1 MEVVTPS
8 SAANTL
14 ARWFN
19 HSSDREFKMSDV
31 PCGGGRLWRPRR
43 GAGAV
48 ADPPALSA
56 VDTVDNEFRLGWPVV
71 LTCFI
76 VAVFSWGFG
85 AFGPAVYLAEL
96 QRQYGWSAA
105 MIGSATT
112 ISFMIGAGLLPW
124 VGAAIER
131 AGARAVL
138 TGGVFLLGDG
148 VIGISQVS
156 TPWQLYACNLL
167 IGLGWAGA
175 SSTAISTILARHFN
189 RRRGFA
195 LSLAL
200 TGASA
205 GGFAVAPALVALSQ
219 RQGFRIA
226 GPELALALM
235 VLVVPLIWLGIRD
248 VGVGR
253 ASAAG
258 PATTPG
264 EPTEVAGRGDTLRDK
279 RFWSIAG
286 PFALA
291 ISAQVG
297 MMVYQVSYL
306 LPLLGVGG
314 TSVALVCTSTAAAGG
329 RLVLSAVID
338 HLDQRPVAAITF
350 ASQAAA
356 VTLMISMPGSPSALY
371 LGSILFGL
379 CMGNV
384 VALPTLIVQREFA
397 PPAFSMVL
405 GLSTAIGQV
414 AYSIS
419 PALLGA
425 VRDLSGS
432 YRPTL
437 AVCIGLQA
445 MAALLILRRPT
456 TRPAKCFR

>member
-1 MEVVTPS
+1 
-8 SAANTL
+8 
-14 ARWFN
+14 
-19 HSSDREFKMSDV
+19 
-31 PCGGGRLWRPRR
+31 
-43 GAGAV
+43 
-48 ADPPALSA
+48 
-56 VDTVDNEFRLGWPVV
+56 
-71 LTCFI
+71 
-76 VAVFSWGFG
+76 
-85 AFGPAVYLAEL
+85 
-96 QRQYGWSAA
+96 
-105 MIGSATT
+105 
-112 ISFMIGAGLLPW
+112 
-124 VGAAIER
+124 
-131 AGARAVL
+131 
-138 TGGVFLLGDG
+138 
-148 VIGISQVS
+148 
-156 TPWQLYACNLL
+156 
-167 IGLGWAGA
+167 
-175 SSTAISTILARHFN
+175 
-189 RRRGFA
+189 
-195 LSLAL
+195 
-200 TGASA
+200 
-205 GGFAVAPALVALSQ
+205 
-219 RQGFRIA
+219 
-226 GPELALALM
+226 M

-248 VGVGR
+248 VGVVR

-258 PATTPG
+258 PPTTPG

-291 ISAQVG
+291 IAAQVG

-314 TSVALVCTSTAAAGG
+314 TSVALVCTSAAAAGG

-456 TRPAKCFR
+456 TRPAKCLR